1 MANGSDPITSPQSP
15 TDNASQAGRR
25 QHGLAN
31 PPINLSTSPCSDA
44 SDRQPA
50 WGGGAHSRALAFC
63 VALTTTAEAHVTGR
77 WAEEWKGTG
86 VGVGGVGGRQ
96 RFARVST
103 TGVTSER
110 MAA

>member
-1 MANGSDPITSPQSP
+1 MHRRDPCRSP

-25 QHGLAN
+25 PHGLAN

-44 SDRQPA
+44 SDP
-50 WGGGAHSRALAFC
+50 
-63 VALTTTAEAHVTGR
+63 LTTTAEAHVTGR

>member
-1 MANGSDPITSPQSP
+1 MHRRDPCRSP

-25 QHGLAN
+25 PHGLAN
-31 PPINLSTSPCSDA
+31 PPINLSTSPS
-44 SDRQPA
+44 
-50 WGGGAHSRALAFC
+50 
-63 VALTTTAEAHVTGR
+63 LTTTAEAHVTGR

>member
-1 MANGSDPITSPQSP
+1 
-15 TDNASQAGRR
+15 
-25 QHGLAN
+25 
-31 PPINLSTSPCSDA
+31 INLSTSPCSDA

-86 VGVGGVGGRQ
+86 VGVGAVGGRQ
-96 RFARVST
+96 RFVRVST

>member
-1 MANGSDPITSPQSP
+1 MQ
-15 TDNASQAGRR
+15 RR
-25 QHGLAN
+25 LG
-31 PPINLSTSPCSDA
+31 PSTGV
-44 SDRQPA
+44 
-50 WGGGAHSRALAFC
+50 GGGAHSRALAFC

>member
-1 MANGSDPITSPQSP
+1 MANGSDPSTSPQDPCRSP

-25 QHGLAN
+25 PHGLAN

-50 WGGGAHSRALAFC
+50 RALAFC